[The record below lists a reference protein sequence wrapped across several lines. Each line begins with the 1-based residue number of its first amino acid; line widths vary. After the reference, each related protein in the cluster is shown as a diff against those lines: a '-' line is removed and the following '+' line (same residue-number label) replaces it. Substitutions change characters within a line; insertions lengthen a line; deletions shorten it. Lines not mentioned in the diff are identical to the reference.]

1 MPTPH
6 RRPHRALALLRAL
19 PLLALLQLPPA
30 LAQSAADVRA
40 LLARGDAAA
49 ALAAAERLA
58 RANPK
63 DPQGAFLQ
71 GVALM
76 DLQRDDAAL
85 AVFTQLGQDYPEL
98 PDPLNNIALLH
109 ARAGRLEL
117 AQQALEAALR
127 NDPKHRTARI
137 NLGQVHLM
145 LAVRA
150 WELATAQ
157 GALDP
162 TRQRLLE
169 GARALLGSATAVA
182 R

>member
-1 MPTPH
+1 MPTPPC
-6 RRPHRALALLRAL
+6 RSQRARALLRAL
-19 PLLALLQLPPA
+19 IVLAMLQALPA

-58 RANPK
+58 RANPR

-76 DLQRDDAAL
+76 DLRRDDEAL
-85 AVFTQLGQDYPEL
+85 AIFTQLNQEYPEL

-109 ARAGRLEL
+109 ARGGRLEA
-117 AQQALEAALR
+117 AQQALETALR
-127 NDPKHRTARI
+127 NDPRHRTARA

-150 WELATAQ
+150 WELAATQ
-157 GALDP
+157 GAPDP
-162 TRQRLLE
+162 ALQRLLD
-169 GARALLGSATAVA
+169 GARALLGSAAAVA